1 MITRN
6 PAGATE
12 PPEWI
17 YLGQIYKSILG
28 SLERESIQVLR
39 EMKEVRGVAMLPSWG
54 GGSPDG
60 GNSKCKGPEE
70 GEFRNVV
77 AGARAE

>member
-1 MITRN
+1 MN
-6 PAGATE
+6 
-12 PPEWI
+12 
-17 YLGQIYKSILG
+17 
-28 SLERESIQVLR
+28 
-39 EMKEVRGVAMLPSWG
+39 EVRGVAMLPSWG
-54 GGSPDG
+54 GGSSDG